1 MKDKKLAQCKQ
12 IYVRIQDKKLADKY
26 NEIKK
31 TRREK
36 VSDNEFAQEL
46 IKLGLDVL
54 SANKD
59 ELNNFTNSSE
69 EIKRLLGLVLKEV
82 RKMSKDNSAMIQ
94 IKNKKSNAI
103 YNLLVAQ
110 SLGQEVTETEIE
122 NGMYDELPERF
133 VEELREGGDMNGE

>member
-12 IYVRIQDKKLADKY
+12 IYVRIQGKKLADKY

-82 RKMSKDNSAMIQ
+82 RKMSKDNSAMTQ

>member
-1 MKDKKLAQCKQ
+1 MRDKKLTQCKQ
-12 IYVRIQDKKLADKY
+12 IYVRIQDKRLADKY
-26 NEIKK
+26 DEIKNS
-31 TRREK
+31 RREK

-46 IKLGLDVL
+46 IKLGLGVL

-59 ELNNFTNSSE
+59 ELNNFTNTSE

-82 RKMSKDNSAMIQ
+82 RKLSQDNSAMTQ

>member
-1 MKDKKLAQCKQ
+1 MRDKKITQCKQ
-12 IYVRIQDKKLADKY
+12 IYVRIQDKRLADKY
-26 NEIKK
+26 DEIKNS
-31 TRREK
+31 RREK

-46 IKLGLDVL
+46 IKLGLGVL

-59 ELNNFTNSSE
+59 ELNNFTNTSE

-82 RKMSKDNSAMIQ
+82 RKLSQDNSAMTQ
-94 IKNKKSNAI
+94 IRNKKSNAI